1 MIVIVVGVFFE
12 LQRMYPNIDIWVSF
26 SMGKH
31 FDNYQINLIC
41 HSLGE
46 ERCRGLPFYHSFTGC
61 DTTSQFVG
69 KGKRSSWGA
78 WSTHSAVTKAFQYAA
93 EHPFKILN
101 IESPEFELLE
111 CFTCVLYDKTTLTCK
126 VNILRQELFSH
137 SQVNGKH
144 PTNSGLLQYTNEFI
158 TIFIIISYMYRQLLS
173 SILTELFTKPVYGQ
187 LTSYPSKTAQLKD
200 LDGCFKEASV
210 DTPSRNC

>member
-1 MIVIVVGVFFE
+1 MPDCDHEEADTRLFVHLKDALDKGDRRVLIRTVDTDVIVIAVGVFFE

-26 SMGKH
+26 GMGKH
-31 FDNYQINLIC
+31 FENYHINLIC

-61 DTTSQFVG
+61 DTTSQLVG

-78 WSTHSAVTKAFQYAA
+78 WSSHSAVTKAFQYAA

-111 CFTCVLYDKTTLTCK
+111 RFTCVLYDKTTSTCK

-137 SQVNGKH
+137 KAKLMENITPTQVCY
-144 PTNSGLLQYTNEFI
+144 SIQV
-158 TIFIIISYMYRQLLS
+158 S
-173 SILTELFTKPVYGQ
+173 S
-187 LTSYPSKTAQLKD
+187 
-200 LDGCFKEASV
+200 
-210 DTPSRNC
+210 